1 MRGRTISHYGSPGP
15 GLRASASESDVAFQ
29 APAAS
34 NFSRP
39 LRSYEQPPHSHR
51 FHSEEEGN
59 ANASQKQNV
68 NPNTTQRTALIPH
81 NR

>member
-39 LRSYEQPPHSHR
+39 LRSYEQPPPVIAFIARRRETLTQVKSKTSTQIQHNGLRWSR
-51 FHSEEEGN
+51 
-59 ANASQKQNV
+59 
-68 NPNTTQRTALIPH
+68 TTA
-81 NR
+81 